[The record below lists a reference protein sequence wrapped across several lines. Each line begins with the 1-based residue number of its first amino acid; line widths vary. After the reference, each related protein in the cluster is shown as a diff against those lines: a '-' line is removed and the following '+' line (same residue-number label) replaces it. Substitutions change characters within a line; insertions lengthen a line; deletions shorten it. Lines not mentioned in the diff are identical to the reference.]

1 MSFLKS
7 LPEGVQI
14 FDVFASRP
22 DVYEPFVQM
31 VERVTRGESPLS
43 RGERELIGAHV
54 SSLNSCPMCVDIH
67 RTAAKAHGI
76 DVGDVNVLETA
87 TATATDNA
95 KLEPILA
102 LVGKLTTTPS
112 KIVQSD
118 VQAVYDAG
126 WNEAALHDAVVVACI
141 AGFMN
146 RFVFGLGIDSENAY
160 REAAGRAVE
169 KAGYQSRFQER
180 LAQEED
186 DAEE

>member
-7 LPEGVQI
+7 LPEGAQV

-31 VERVTRGESPLS
+31 VSVTRGESRLS
-43 RGERELIGAHV
+43 VAAVAARGERELIGAHV
-54 SSLNSCPMCVDIH
+54 SSLNSCPMCADIH
-67 RTAAKAHGI
+67 ATAAKVHGV
-76 DVGDVNVLETA
+76 DLGDV
-87 TATATDNA
+87 DD
-95 KLEPILA
+95 KLEPILTFA
-102 LVGKLTTTPS
+102 GKLTTTPH
-112 KIVQSD
+112 KIVASD

-126 WNEAALHDAVVVACI
+126 WNEAALHDAVIVACI

-146 RFVFGLGIDSENAY
+146 RFVFGLGIDSEDAY

-169 KAGYQSRFQER
+169 QSGYQSRFQER
-180 LAQEED
+180 LSREEK

>member
-1 MSFLKS
+1 VSFLKS
-7 LPEGVQI
+7 LPEGAQI

-31 VERVTRGESPLS
+31 VECVTRGESPLS

-67 RTAAKAHGI
+67 ETAAKAHGI
-76 DVGDVNVLETA
+76 DAGDV
-87 TATATDNA
+87 DA

-102 LVGKLTTTPS
+102 FVGKLTTTPH
-112 KIVQSD
+112 KVVASD
-118 VQAVYDAG
+118 ARAVYDAG
-126 WNEAALHDAVVVACI
+126 WSEEALHDAVVVACI

-146 RFVFGLGIDSENAY
+146 RFVFGLGIDSEDAY

-169 KAGYQSRFQER
+169 QEGYLSRFQQR
-180 LAQEED
+180 LAREED

>member
-7 LPEGVQI
+7 LPEGAQI

-54 SSLNSCPMCVDIH
+54 SSLNRCPMCVDIH
-67 RTAAKAHGI
+67 STAAKAHGI
-76 DVGDVNVLETA
+76 DEANV
-87 TATATDNA
+87 DD
-95 KLEPILA
+95 KLAPVLA
-102 LVGKLTTTPS
+102 FVGKLTTTPH
-112 KIVQSD
+112 KMVASD

-126 WNEAALHDAVVVACI
+126 WSEAALHDAVVVACI

-146 RFVFGLGIDSENAY
+146 RFVFGLGIDSEDAY

-169 KAGYQSRFQER
+169 QEGYLSRFQQR
-180 LAQEED
+180 IAQEED

>member
-7 LPEGVQI
+7 LPERAQI

-22 DVYEPFVQM
+22 EVYEPFVQM

-54 SSLNSCPMCVDIH
+54 SALNSCPMCVDIH
-67 RTAAKAHGI
+67 SAAAKAHGI
-76 DVGDVNVLETA
+76 DAGDVNAVDSA
-87 TATATDNA
+87 SANA
-95 KLEPILA
+95 KFDPILA
-102 LVGKLTTTPS
+102 LVGKLTQTPH
-112 KIVQSD
+112 KIVASD

-146 RFVFGLGIDSENAY
+146 RFVFGLGIDSDDAY

-169 KAGYQSRFQER
+169 QRGYLSRFQER
-180 LAQEED
+180 LSREEE

>member
-7 LPEGVQI
+7 LPEGAQV

-22 DVYEPFVQM
+22 EVYEPFVQM

-43 RGERELIGAHV
+43 RSERELIGAHV
-54 SSLNSCPMCVDIH
+54 SALNSCPMCVDIH
-67 RTAAKAHGI
+67 SAAAKAHGI
-76 DVGDVNVLETA
+76 DADDVNAMESA
-87 TATATDNA
+87 NA
-95 KLEPILA
+95 KFEPILA
-102 LVGKLTTTPS
+102 LVGKLTQTPH
-112 KIVQSD
+112 KIVASD

-126 WNEAALHDAVVVACI
+126 WNEEALHDAVVVACI

-146 RFVFGLGIDSENAY
+146 RFVFGLGIDSDDAY

-169 KAGYQSRFQER
+169 QRGYLSRFQER
-180 LAQEED
+180 LSREEE

>member
-7 LPEGVQI
+7 LPQGAQI

-54 SSLNSCPMCVDIH
+54 SSLNRCQMCVDIH
-67 RTAAKAHGI
+67 SAAAKAHGI
-76 DVGDVNVLETA
+76 DEGDVNA
-87 TATATDNA
+87 MDNANANANA

-102 LVGKLTTTPS
+102 LVGKLTKTPH
-112 KIVQSD
+112 KIVASD

-126 WNEAALHDAVVVACI
+126 WNEAAPHDAVVVACI

-146 RFVFGLGIDSENAY
+146 RFVFRLGIDSEDAY
-160 REAAGRAVE
+160 REPAWARGGAGGLPVAIPGAVITR
-169 KAGYQSRFQER
+169 GRR
-180 LAQEED
+180 C
-186 DAEE
+186 